1 MCPEGCVGST
11 GVDAHAVHQTPPLL
25 LADRNTPLSHVIYSA
40 LISDQLT
47 STPVLTLITLSILD
61 SC

>member
-11 GVDAHAVHQTPPLL
+11 GVDAHAVQQTPPLL

-40 LISDQLT
+40 LISATHIHPSPYTDHTQH
-47 STPVLTLITLSILD
+47 S
-61 SC
+61 